1 MSVEDRLLV
10 IRDAL
15 NGRRDQVR
23 DRTQELVDAALD
35 RIFAEPLDVPDSAT
49 ALRLLSDDGLIE
61 DSEDVGARMARFAM
75 VSLPVALSVWRR
87 VGPSLRFAGR
97 VTPGGRGVRLALA
110 AVPMTAGLISSA
122 RHGVH
127 ELQVL
132 ASLLVARLR
141 AVGLPADRGL
151 VRALVLSVYLN
162 PSRTPDLDTRVANS
176 SSALARGWIMR
187 AIPYVWHPNAEKRS
201 ARRIKAIE
209 TLDLASLHQTWRA
222 STVIDI

>member
-1 MSVEDRLLV
+1 MSVEDRLV
-10 IRDAL
+10 GMRDAL

-23 DRTQELVDAALD
+23 DRTQELVDSALD
-35 RIFAEPLDVPDSAT
+35 RIFAEPLDVPDAGT
-49 ALRLLSDDGLIE
+49 ALRLLSDDRLIE

-87 VGPSLRFAGR
+87 VGPSVRLAGR

-110 AVPMTAGLISSA
+110 AVPMTTGLISSA

-176 SSALARGWIMR
+176 SSALARGWILR

-209 TLDLASLHQTWRA
+209 TLDLALLHQTWRA

>member
-1 MSVEDRLLV
+1 MSVEDRLV
-10 IRDAL
+10 GMRDAL

-35 RIFAEPLDVPDSAT
+35 RIFAEPLDVPDAGT
-49 ALRLLSDDGLIE
+49 ALRLLSDDRQIE

-87 VGPSLRFAGR
+87 VGPSLRLAGR

-110 AVPMTAGLISSA
+110 AVPLTTGLISSA

>member
-1 MSVEDRLLV
+1 MSVEDRLV
-10 IRDAL
+10 GMRDAL

-35 RIFAEPLDVPDSAT
+35 RIFAEPLDVPDAGT
-49 ALRLLSDDGLIE
+49 ALRLLSDDRLIE

-87 VGPSLRFAGR
+87 VGPSLRLAGR

>member
-162 PSRTPDLDTRVANS
+162 PSRTPDLDTRIANS
-176 SSALARGWIMR
+176 SSALARSWILR
-187 AIPYVWHPNAEKRS
+187 AIPYVWHPNTEKRS

>member
-10 IRDAL
+10 IRGAL

-35 RIFAEPLDVPDSAT
+35 RIFAEPLVVPDSAT
-49 ALRLLSDDGLIE
+49 ALRLLSDDRLIE

-87 VGPSLRFAGR
+87 VGPSLRLAGR
-97 VTPGGRGVRLALA
+97 VTPSGRGVRLALA
-110 AVPMTAGLISSA
+110 AVPLTTGLISSA

-132 ASLLVARLR
+132 ASLLVSRLR
-141 AVGLPADRGL
+141 AAGLPADRGL

-162 PSRTPDLDTRVANS
+162 PSRTPDLDARVANS
-176 SSALARGWIMR
+176 SSALARGWILR
-187 AIPYVWHPNAEKRS
+187 AIPYVWQPNAEKRS

-209 TLDLASLHQTWRA
+209 TLDLALLHQTWRA

>member
-10 IRDAL
+10 IRGAL

-49 ALRLLSDDGLIE
+49 ALRLLSDDRLIE

-87 VGPSLRFAGR
+87 VGPSVRLAGR
-97 VTPGGRGVRLALA
+97 VTPSGRGVRLALA
-110 AVPMTAGLISSA
+110 AVPLTAGLISSA

-132 ASLLVARLR
+132 ASLLVSRLR
-141 AVGLPADRGL
+141 AAGLPADRGL
-151 VRALVLSVYLN
+151 VRALVLSIYLN
-162 PSRTPDLDTRVANS
+162 PSRPPDLESRVANS
-176 SSALARGWIMR
+176 SSALARGWIVR
-187 AIPYVWHPNAEKRS
+187 AIPYVWHPNTEKRS

>member
-1 MSVEDRLLV
+1 MNIEDNRHIAFDALRER
-10 IRDAL
+10 RDAL
-15 NGRRDQVR
+15 RE
-23 DRTQELVDAALD
+23 RTQELVDAGLD
-35 RIFAEPLDVPDSAT
+35 RVFAEPLVVPDAAT
-49 ALRLLSDDGLIE
+49 ALRLLSDDRLIE

-87 VGPSLRFAGR
+87 VGPSLRLAGR

-110 AVPMTAGLISSA
+110 AVPLTTGLISSA
-122 RHGVH
+122 RQGVH

-151 VRALVLSVYLN
+151 VRSLVLSVYLN

-176 SSALARGWIMR
+176 SSALARSWILR

-209 TLDLASLHQTWRA
+209 TLDLATLHQTWRA

>member
-10 IRDAL
+10 IRDAF

-23 DRTQELVDAALD
+23 DRTQELVDAGLD
-35 RIFAEPLDVPDSAT
+35 RVFAEPLDVPDSQT
-49 ALRLLSDDGLIE
+49 ALRMLSDDRLVN
-61 DSEDVGARMARFAM
+61 DSEEVGQRVARFAM

-87 VGPSLRFAGR
+87 IGPSIRLAGR
-97 VTPGGRGVRLALA
+97 VTPTGRGVRLALA
-110 AVPMTAGLISSA
+110 AVPLSAGLITSA

-141 AVGLPADRGL
+141 ALGLPADRGF
-151 VRALVLSVYLN
+151 VRALVLSIYLN
-162 PSRTPDLDTRVANS
+162 PSRPPDLDSRVANS
-176 SSALARGWIMR
+176 SSALARGWIFR

-209 TLDLASLHQTWRA
+209 TIDLRSLHQTWRA